1 MSDVDELI
9 EWLGEVENELKQ
21 QYSETLLGQ
30 STYRI
35 NGEEYSAEEVH
46 KVRMAISNLR
56 QMAEDGAW
64 KDAGG
69 TGER

>member
-1 MSDVDELI
+1 MSDVDDLI
-9 EWLGEVENELKQ
+9 EWLGEIENELKK

-35 NGEEYSAEEVH
+35 NGEAYSAEEVH

-56 QMAEDGAW
+56 QMAEDGAR
-64 KDAGG
+64 KE
-69 TGER
+69 TGESGE